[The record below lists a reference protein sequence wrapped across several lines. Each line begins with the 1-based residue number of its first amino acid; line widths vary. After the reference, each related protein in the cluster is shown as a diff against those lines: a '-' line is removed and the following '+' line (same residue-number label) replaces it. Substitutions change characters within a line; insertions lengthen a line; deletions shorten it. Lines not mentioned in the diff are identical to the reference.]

1 MYGMVASGLIDIVI
15 EDTLLVLDY
24 MALVNVIEGAGG
36 AISDKFGNK
45 ITTES
50 QGSVVASAN
59 KELHSKFISL
69 INQ

>member
-15 EDTLLVLDY
+15 EDTLKVNDY
-24 MALVNVIEGAGG
+24 MALVNVIEGAGS
-36 AISDKFGNK
+36 AISDKFGNE

-59 KELHSKFISL
+59 KELHSKLISL
-69 INQ
+69 INE